1 MTRNHSLSIPSDVI
15 VRGYWRGL
23 INLFEIFIPIVD
35 AWALYDNIGETRL
48 IANSEGI
55 INEEIYYEII
65 RRMEEK
71 DRLNLWEKLN
81 KGLEKS
87 YEKMLKEKVEKGQPI
102 ITSENGVP
110 TQVSAYEA
118 LCRFYLDLKL
128 RKDGY
133 LK

>member
-1 MTRNHSLSIPSDVI
+1 MREGGHNIPTDVI
-15 VRGYWRGL
+15 IRRYWRGL
-23 INLFEIFIPIVD
+23 SNLFEVFIPIVD

-55 INEEIYYEII
+55 INEEVYYEII

-71 DRLNLWEKLN
+71 DRINLWEKLN

-87 YEKMLKEKVEKGQPI
+87 YEKMLREKIDKGQPI
-102 ITSENGVP
+102 ITSENGIP
-110 TQVSAYEA
+110 KEISARDA
-118 LCRFYLDLKL
+118 LGRFYLDLKL
-128 RKDGY
+128 RKDGH